1 MRCNMASPQKE
12 NGFTAIANE
21 LLEVVARMP
30 LAGRELNVVIF
41 ILRKTYG
48 FNKKSDYISLSQFEQ
63 GTGIDRKSICRVL
76 TKLISSKII
85 IKNGSFY
92 GLNKDYS
99 VWLVAPR
106 PLGGSGKEA
115 TRVVARLPHTKDT
128 ITKDKQHTA
137 SRDLST
143 PLTGKEQATRLKSKH
158 MSKFRAYDENNPPEE
173 ASIDAD
179 SGELKSNS
187 TKGRNLEA
195 QRVAQYFAKKAR
207 EYTGKPYINTGY
219 AHVKKIME
227 NNGISELDMTSIID
241 NWFADVPNEVIAI
254 NIYKALSPF
263 AINKF
268 LQEK

>member
-1 MRCNMASPQKE
+1 
-12 NGFTAIANE
+12 
-21 LLEVVARMP
+21 MP
-30 LAGRELNVVIF
+30 LAGRELNVVIL

-76 TKLISSKII
+76 TKLTSNKII
-85 IKNGSFY
+85 TKDGSFY

-99 VWLVAPR
+99 TWLVAPR

-115 TRVVARLPHTKDT
+115 TRVVAYMPHTKET

-143 PLTGKEQATRLKSKH
+143 ASTGKEQATGVKSKH
-158 MSKFRAYDENNPPEE
+158 MSKFRAYDENNPPDEV
-173 ASIDAD
+173 SIDAD
-179 SGELKSNS
+179 SGELNNPTS
-187 TKGRNLEA
+187 KGRNLEA
-195 QRVAQYFAKKAR
+195 QRVAQYFAKRVR
-207 EYTGKPYINTGY
+207 EYTGKPYVNTGY
-219 AHVKKIME
+219 AHIKKMME
-227 NNGISELDMTSIID
+227 RNGISEVDMCALVD
-241 NWFADVPNEVIAI
+241 NWFANSPNEVIAI

-263 AINKF
+263 AINKY